1 MYAVSNTVM
10 SLNGVS
16 NTVFPNT
23 LNGLDSLDVTNITI
37 DGQSLASLFVPYTA
51 AQSNV
56 DLNAKSLTGVNSLSA
71 SAVTASGLV
80 QGQNVTATA
89 LTTTNTIR
97 INSVPAG
104 TTAKYLAT
112 NATGDVIEADITTKY
127 LPYTGATSH
136 VNLNAKNLSNVL
148 TYSGTN
154 VQVTSTETTSLLATG
169 TTQLNTLRITGVGI
183 GTQTQ
188 LLAVDATGNVINGT
202 VSVPTTFDVTVITTP
217 TDYYPIFVNGTT
229 GGVRALQSDN
239 GFQTI
244 SYNTGT
250 RTLSTY
256 QLKLL
261 NVPAGTQ
268 TYILAV
274 DSAGNVI
281 QGTTPAPTQLLTT
294 AIPAGSIPYYPT
306 LISSQATGNKSYF
319 NENSANTGN
328 MSFQA
333 PVLTTGLG
341 TWYIPQL
348 VINNAI
354 TLYNARFSAT
364 PSITPIG
371 GVSYALGLNAT
382 NDVVAYVPS
391 NQVAVT
397 ATTSN
402 SDFNLLFTATGTSS
416 SNITVNIDSGTNIKY
431 NPATDRLTVPNLTV
445 GTAATINDANLTGVP
460 VAPSAAPG
468 TNTTQI
474 ATTAFVTTAVA
485 SVSSNPNVTATSTNA
500 SYYPVFVDSL
510 GTGVK
515 NLYQDTVA
523 ADFNYNPS
531 TNLLTVGNL
540 AVNGTIGGANT
551 MNLIQGGTSLM
562 TLSTMNIFPQFPVIS
577 AYGGM
582 GAVPAVAFDGN
593 GGTGGRFLLKQSTTT
608 LFPVGFGIDSG
619 DEMWISNRTG
629 SGFNF
634 YNNGVRSATITSTGG
649 LILGTGHPLG
659 GLNINTQA
667 STQSIRMG
675 WSNLASMTNSG
686 FYNIGIGYLQG
697 RLVTSGYDNIMIGRE
712 SFPILT
718 TGNNNIGIG
727 FGNGTQ
733 ITTGY
738 YNIYIGTG
746 ASGSIGGAT
755 NTNEVVI
762 GANTVGNGTN
772 TVTLGGTDTTGLYL
786 SAGSDTFYRAS
797 RTDHG
802 IKLGSMFDFASAGGW
817 DNSNALFVSTGGMGG
832 NNYGI
837 GMGYNSVA
845 GVGQIVCLAP
855 NVAWQPIRY
864 KASSHQ
870 FYNTNASVV
879 TINGTSVSSVIPYV
893 ASTGYPVC
901 YFMPSTVG
909 NNSSFIIADSFATYT
924 SPATT
929 FCRIFGTSGILFQDS
944 NAGFQWR
951 SVPLAT
957 PYASATQLMTL
968 NASGLTVGTANTT
981 TINNSGTVFTNT
993 VQKFSGDYLT
1003 LTSKYLNLNCTSGG
1017 YTYFSSTATNEVW
1030 LAYSNGNYV
1039 GGMFSKTGGYF
1050 ASNHLQVTNHVTT
1063 AGSTT
1068 NGAGVFIANGQNGY
1082 GFDFWT
1088 YGYGATGASTSVYV
1102 ISNWSGSGVQ
1112 MAAGSTS
1119 WGAYSDR
1126 RCKKNV
1132 CCIGDGHKHLMRLRP
1147 VQYKYLTDEKF
1158 FPDKTHR
1165 HGFVAQEFAEV
1176 YPQHVSYD
1184 NPPYKDVD
1192 GTEIEKPISI
1202 HMVEI
1207 IPDIVDSVQYLTF
1220 KAQRHKD
1227 RIIVL
1232 EHTIQTLVDHVARL
1246 TEAVNKLTKGK

>member
-1 MYAVSNTVM
+1 MCGVSNTVM

-16 NTVFPNT
+16 STVFPNT
-23 LNGLDSLDVTNITI
+23 LNGLDSLDLTSLTI
-37 DGQSLASLFVPYTA
+37 NGQQLAALFVPYTG

-56 DLNAKSLTGVNSLSA
+56 DLNSKSLVGVNGITCA
-71 SAVTASGLV
+71 AVTASGLV
-80 QGQNVTATA
+80 QSQNVTATA
-89 LTTTNTIR
+89 LTTT
-97 INSVPAG
+97 
-104 TTAKYLAT
+104 
-112 NATGDVIEADITTKY
+112 D
-127 LPYTGATSH
+127 
-136 VNLNAKNLSNVL
+136 
-148 TYSGTN
+148 
-154 VQVTSTETTSLLATG
+154 
-169 TTQLNTLRITGVGI
+169 TLRIINLQI
-183 GTQTQ
+183 GTQHQ
-188 LLAVDATGNVINGT
+188 LLAVDSSGNVINGT
-202 VSVPTTFDVTVITTP
+202 APVPTVVTVIATTGA
-217 TDYYPIFVNGTT
+217 TTYYPSFLTNTT
-229 GGVRALQSDN
+229 GGTQTIYSDN
-239 GFQTI
+239 TFQTL
-244 SYNTGT
+244 SYETGT

-256 QLKLL
+256 QLKVL

-268 TYILAV
+268 TSLLAV

-281 QGTTPAPTQLLTT
+281 QGTAPAPTQLLTT
-294 AIPAGSIPYYPT
+294 AITLGGTQWWPA
-306 LISSQATGNKSYF
+306 LVQDRATGVKSIF
-319 NENSANTGN
+319 NENSLNTGN
-328 MSFQA
+328 MYFLS
-333 PVLTTGLG
+333 PGSTGGLG
-341 TWYIPQL
+341 TWRIPQL
-348 VINNAI
+348 VIDTAI
-354 TLYNARFSAT
+354 TLINARFATT
-364 PSITPIG
+364 PSIIPIAS
-371 GVSYALGLNAT
+371 VSYALGLNAS
-382 NDVVAYVPS
+382 NDVISYVPS
-391 NQVAVT
+391 NQTAVT
-397 ATTSN
+397 ATN
-402 SDFNLLFTATGTSS
+402 VFADYNLLFTATSIS
-416 SNITVNIDSGTNIKY
+416 DPNIILNIDSGTNLKY
-431 NPATDRLTVPNLTV
+431 NPATDTLTVPNLTV
-445 GTAATINDANLTGVP
+445 GTAATINAANLTGVP
-460 VAPSAAPG
+460 VAPTAVPG
-468 TNTTQI
+468 TNTTQL
-474 ATTAFVTTAVA
+474 ATTAFVTTAVG

-515 NLYQDTVA
+515 SLYQDTVA

-540 AVNGTIGGANT
+540 AVDGTIGGANT
-551 MNLIQGGTSLM
+551 MTLQQGGTTLM
-562 TLSTMNIFPQFPVIS
+562 TLSTTNIQPQLPVIS
-577 AYGGM
+577 AYGGI
-582 GAVPAVAFDGN
+582 GAVPAVAADGN
-593 GGTGGRFLLKQSTTT
+593 GGTGGRFLLKQSTTV

-619 DEMWISNRTG
+619 NEMWISNRG
-629 SGFNF
+629 ANFNF
-634 YNNGVRSATITSTGG
+634 YNNGVLSATVTSAGG
-649 LILGTGHPLG
+649 LILGSGQPLG

-686 FYNIGIGYLQG
+686 FYNIGIGYLQAP
-697 RLVTSGYDNIMIGRE
+697 LVTSGYDNIMIGRE

-746 ASGSIGGAT
+746 ASGSIGGTA

-786 SAGSDTFYRAS
+786 SAGADTFYRAS

-817 DNSNALFVSTGGMGG
+817 DNSNALFVSTGGLGG
-832 NNYGI
+832 NSYGI

-855 NVAWQPIRY
+855 NVSWQPLRY

-870 FYNTNASVV
+870 FYNTTTSVV
-879 TINGTSVSSVIPYV
+879 TINGSSVSSVIPYV

-909 NNSSFIIADSFATYT
+909 NDSSFIIADSFATYT

-1017 YTYFSSTATNEVW
+1017 YSYFSSTATNEVW
-1030 LAYSNGNYV
+1030 LSYSNGNYV
-1039 GGMFSKTGGYF
+1039 GGMFSQTGGYF

-1063 AGSTT
+1063 ASSTT
-1068 NGAGVFIANGQNGY
+1068 NGAGVFIANGQNNY

-1088 YGYGATGASTSVYV
+1088 YGYGATGASTAVYV
-1102 ISNWSGSGVQ
+1102 ISNWSGGGVQ

-1132 CCIGDGHKHLMRLRP
+1132 CCIGDGHKHLMRLKP

-1192 GTEIEKPISI
+1192 GTEIENPISI
-1202 HMVEI
+1202 HMVET

-1246 TEAVNKLTKGK
+1246 TEAVNKLTTGK